1 MYIKCDVDLHLTLI
15 DSAQAFHW
23 ICDGQRYLGH
33 AGESEALILP
43 GQDGF
48 EVISPLDDE
57 RFWRDY
63 FDLGRDYCAL
73 KPICECD
80 PYLKQ
85 SYEALHGLHVLNQP
99 VWDTLVTFIISAN
112 NNVKRIRALVNKLC
126 GALGEHRMLD
136 GCEISLFPTPE
147 ALANAPLDL
156 LRGMGMGYRAP
167 YLIETARAVTDGFD
181 LNELRTLPYD
191 KAFKR
196 VQQLKGVGPKV
207 ADCVLLFG
215 CRHAE
220 AFPVDVWM
228 ERAMQNYM
236 PGCTNRAELKRCA
249 QRQWGDDAGI
259 LQQYLFHASRMG
271 IISTDSAK

>member
-136 GCEISLFPTPE
+136 GCEISFFPTPE